1 MPTIFKLDRKLIS
14 FSGPDAEK
22 LLHDTL
28 TANVRALEPNTCQ
41 WFALLS
47 PQGKIMFE
55 GQVFKKDDAIY
66 TDIDSALA
74 DDFFKRMRLY
84 KMRANVEM
92 NLLGDEMAIGWSSEA
107 TGNGFKDI
115 RPGMGFRHY
124 EPIDAADEW
133 ADGTANYTQTR
144 FENGI
149 AACPADFEPNSLFAH
164 DIGMDLLPGAIDF
177 KKGCYI
183 GQEVVS
189 RMQHRGTAR
198 KRVVQ
203 VTGESALGAPGPIEA
218 DEKKVGDLLNASG
231 NSGLALVRIDK
242 AKKDATFLHEGQPI
256 QLAVPTWASYDLSD
270 S

>member
-14 FSGPDAEK
+14 FSGPEAEK

-28 TANVRALEPNTCQ
+28 TANVRALEEKTCQ

-47 PQGKIMFE
+47 PQGKILFE
-55 GQVFKKDDAIY
+55 GQVFRKNDVFYADL
-66 TDIDSALA
+66 DSALV

-92 NLLGDEMAIGWSSEA
+92 VLLGDEMVVGWSSESSDA
-107 TGNGFKDI
+107 AFKDI

-124 EPIDAADEW
+124 EDAMASSSWE
-133 ADGTANYTQTR
+133 DGTSAYTQTR
-144 FENGI
+144 FDNGI
-149 AACPADFEPNSLFAH
+149 AACPADFEANSLFAH

-198 KRVVQ
+198 KRVMIV
-203 VTGESALGAPGPIEA
+203 SAETPLGAPTEIEA
-218 DEKKVGDLLNASG
+218 EEKKVGDMLNTAG
-231 NSGLALVRIDK
+231 QTGLALMRIDK
-242 AKKDATFLHEGQPI
+242 AKHGATFLHQARRSNLRRQTGQATI
-256 QLAVPTWASYDLSD
+256 
-270 S
+270 